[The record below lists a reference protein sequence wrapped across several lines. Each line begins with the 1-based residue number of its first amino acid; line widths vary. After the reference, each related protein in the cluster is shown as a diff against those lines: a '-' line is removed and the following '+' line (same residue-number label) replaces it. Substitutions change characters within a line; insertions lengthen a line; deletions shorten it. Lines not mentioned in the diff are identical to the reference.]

1 MSGWV
6 HGGDVFKE
14 SDVSGWVHGG
24 DVFQESDVSGC
35 MGA

>member
-1 MSGWV
+1 MMETS
-6 HGGDVFKE
+6 FKE